1 MNAAISSLPLR
12 ERKRARTRIA
22 LVEALLERLVD
33 RPLDAI
39 QVSELVEAVDISPA
53 TFFNY
58 FPSKPD
64 LLTHFIQLWS
74 LQVGALARTVEA
86 EHDSALAAVEAL
98 VTTTAQLSSQG
109 PNVMME
115 IIVHQARNLPG
126 EKPDP
131 VEPAERMLYLPD
143 VENVEELSDRGLASI
158 ITDLLSKAVAH
169 GELPADTDIGEMA
182 LAVGSTFYGVPLI
195 MATRYPEAV
204 ADLQSR
210 QLKMLW
216 AGAWALAR
224 NEDST

>member
-1 MNAAISSLPLR
+1 MNTPLASIPLR
-12 ERKRARTRIA
+12 ARKRARTRIA
-22 LVEALLERLVD
+22 LVEALLDRLVE

-39 QVSELVEAVDISPA
+39 QVAELVEAVDISPA

-64 LLTHFIQLWS
+64 LLTHYIQLWS

-86 EHDSALAAVEAL
+86 EHDSALAAIEAL
-98 VTTTAQLSSQG
+98 ITSTAELSSQG

-126 EKPDP
+126 AKPEP

-143 VENVEELSDRGLASI
+143 VDNVEELSDRGLASI
-158 ITDLLSKAVAH
+158 ITDLLNKAVAR
-169 GELPADTDIGEMA
+169 GELPPDTDIGEMA
-182 LAVGSTFYGVPLI
+182 LAVGSTFYGVHLI

-204 ADLQSR
+204 ADLQRR
-210 QLKMLW
+210 QLKLLW

-224 NEDST
+224 KEDST